1 MYDSS
6 PFLFIE
12 TCLLVPDVVYL
23 GNVLPQSKKI
33 VYIIVFEWCVL

>member
-23 GNVLPQSKKI
+23 RNVPPHLKKI
-33 VYIIVFEWCVL
+33 VYIIVFGWGVL